1 MRLSRRHAM
10 FGALAMAGLA
20 PAKADPGAFAGVW
33 SANFIDT
40 ETGLGHR
47 ARLEITA
54 DGKADL
60 TLIDLGNVP
69 WAATSVCLTAPTLRI
84 DWSTIGL
91 VLSGVLKDKDT
102 IAAHLSGANVDQ
114 PGHPVFK
121 RGDLFPVNTTVLP
134 HAVMSVERLHQLRL
148 ISDAPALGIGYAF
161 KNQTDHVLVDGRR
174 SVETNQ
180 PVTPTD
186 CWHIG
191 SCTKSM
197 TATLA
202 ARLVEAGCIRWTTT
216 VGEVLGQ
223 RVRGLNPAYREANLL
238 HLLSHRAGLM
248 RDAPGGKAFRH
259 RPGVPVSAERLIY
272 VTRLLREPPLAKL
285 GEANIYSNGGFVTAG
300 AMLEIAGG
308 KPYETLM
315 REQVFAPLGMTSA
328 GFGLPDFPNA
338 PRGHGHGPEGELVPV
353 KPIVELDAVPP
364 CINPCGG
371 VHLSLGD
378 LITYLKA
385 HRDHPKFLAGETWKT
400 LQTPPFPGS
409 AALGWGVRGDG
420 VLEHAGSDGF
430 WWAQVQVSP
439 WGMVFAAAQNAT
451 TPAVIS
457 VMTQAADAAARSW
470 D

>member
-1 MRLSRRHAM
+1 MRLSRRLAM
-10 FGALAMAGLA
+10 FGALAMSGFA
-20 PAKADPGAFAGVW
+20 PANADTGPFEGIW
-33 SANFIDT
+33 SATFVDT

-54 DGKADL
+54 DGKATL

-69 WAATSVCLTAPTLRI
+69 WTATGLHLTPPNLTI
-84 DWSTIGL
+84 NWDTIGL
-91 VLSGVLKDKDT
+91 RLSGVLTDNDT
-102 IAAHLSGANVDQ
+102 IQGHISGPNVDQ
-114 PGHPVFK
+114 PGNPVFK

-134 HAVMSVERLHQLRL
+134 HAVMSAERLHQLRL
-148 ISDAPALGIGYAF
+148 VSDAPALGVAYAF
-161 KNQTDHVLVDGRR
+161 KNQPDHVWVDGVR
-174 SVETNQ
+174 SVETESA
-180 PVTPTD
+180 VTPAD

-202 ARLVEAGCIRWTTT
+202 ARLVEAGRIRWTTT
-216 VGEVLGQ
+216 IGEVLGQ
-223 RVRGLNPAYREANLL
+223 RVRGMNPAYREANLL

-248 RDAPGGKAFRH
+248 RDAPGGKAYRH
-259 RPGVPVSAERLIY
+259 RPGVPVSAERLVY
-272 VTRLLREPPLAKL
+272 VTRLLREAPIARL

-315 REQVFAPLGMTSA
+315 RDEVFAPLGMTTA

-338 PRGHGHGPEGELVPV
+338 PRGHGHGPEGRLVPV
-353 KPIVELDAVPP
+353 KTIVEFDAVPP

-378 LITYLKA
+378 LLAYLKA
-385 HRDHPKFLAGETWKT
+385 HRDHPKLLSEDTWKT
-400 LQTPPFPGS
+400 LHTPPFPGS

-430 WWAQVQVSP
+430 WWVQVQVSP
-439 WGMVFAAAQNAT
+439 WGMVFAAAQNAA

-457 VMTQAADAAARSW
+457 VMTQAADSAARSW